1 MARAR
6 LSQNFLRSEQVAENI
21 VQGARVTEKDV
32 VIEIGA
38 GLGILTDLLQQ
49 RAKRVIA
56 FETDRRL
63 IPRLA
68 RTPHPKTEVICD
80 DFLKYD
86 LALLRE
92 RFNRVQVV
100 SNLPYH
106 ISTEILFRLF
116 QNHHWIDSMTLMFQK
131 EVADRIVARPG
142 GKTYGV
148 LSVLTALYAD
158 PKILFRVAPGCFY
171 PQPKVASAIV
181 RFEMKK
187 KLEIPQHQQ
196 DFFIKLVKTAFGQ
209 RRKTLRNALQKMA
222 PVQALEQAASRSGM
236 DLGRRAETLS
246 LVEFK
251 KLMEAMDSW
260 GQVSAIQILNSAAR
274 TPF

>member
-1 MARAR
+1 VAHGR
-6 LSQNFLRSEQVAENI
+6 LSQNFLRSEQVAEKI
-21 VQGARVTEKDV
+21 VNGARITEKDV

-49 RAKRVIA
+49 RVKRVIA
-56 FETDRRL
+56 FETDHRL
-63 IPRLA
+63 IPRLLE
-68 RTPHPKTEVICD
+68 TPRQKTEVICA

-86 LALLRE
+86 LAPLQE
-92 RFNRVQVV
+92 RFNLIKVV

-131 EVADRIVARPG
+131 EVADRIVAPSG
-142 GKTYGV
+142 GKTYGI
-148 LSVLTALYAD
+148 LSVLTALYAM
-158 PKILFRVAPGCFY
+158 PKIVFRVAPGCFY
-171 PQPKVASAIV
+171 PQPKVASAV
-181 RFEMKK
+181 VHFEMKK

-222 PVQALEQAASRSGM
+222 PVQMLEQAAFRSGL
-236 DLGRRAETLS
+236 DLKRRAETLT
-246 LVEFK
+246 LTEFK
-251 KLMEAMDSW
+251 KLMEALDAW
-260 GQVSAIQILNSAAR
+260 GQVPAIQTLIPAAR

>member
-1 MARAR
+1 MAHGR
-6 LSQNFLRSEQVAENI
+6 LSQNFLRSEQVAEKI
-21 VQGARVTEKDV
+21 VNGARITEKDV

-49 RAKRVIA
+49 RVKRVIA
-56 FETDRRL
+56 FETDHRL
-63 IPRLA
+63 IPRLLE
-68 RTPHPKTEVICD
+68 TPRQKTEVICA

-86 LALLRE
+86 LAPLQE
-92 RFNRVQVV
+92 RFNLIKVV

-131 EVADRIVARPG
+131 EVADRIVAPSG
-142 GKTYGV
+142 GKTYGI
-148 LSVLTALYAD
+148 LSVLTALYAM
-158 PKILFRVAPGCFY
+158 PKIVFRVAPGCFY
-171 PQPKVASAIV
+171 PQPKVASAV
-181 RFEMKK
+181 VHFEMKK

-222 PVQALEQAASRSGM
+222 PVQMLEQAAFRSGL
-236 DLGRRAETLS
+236 DLKRRAETLT
-246 LVEFK
+246 LTEFK
-251 KLMEAMDSW
+251 KLMEALDAW
-260 GQVSAIQILNSAAR
+260 GQVPAIQTLIPAAR